1 MRNWMVAVAL
11 FSPLAVAQTVI
22 EVPTNSLMRLPSS
35 ASVLVLERLH
45 IADHGTLFIPSGV
58 TELRVGELRL
68 GREARLAI
76 APGER
81 PLRLEAVAA
90 ALASGVQINAQG
102 ASGSG
107 DQPAMPGRHLHLRL
121 HKASVADLLID
132 ARGGKGA
139 PGHMGLAG
147 ADGQAGGCAWGEA
160 SRGHDGLDGGDGQTG
175 APGAQVRLEVPHD
188 FPIDQL
194 KVRLEGG
201 DGGAAGAAGAGGEGG
216 ASKGCWLYSTA
227 GAGDGKPGEVGRAGE
242 AGPAGA
248 INVIR
253 F

>member
-22 EVPTNSLMRLPSS
+22 EVPSNSLMRLPSS

-45 IADHGTLFIPSGV
+45 IADHGTLFIPAGV

-81 PLRLEAVAA
+81 PLRLEVVAT

-132 ARGGKGA
+132 ARGGKGS

-147 ADGQAGGCAWGEA
+147 ADGEAGGCAWGEA
-160 SRGHDGLDGGDGQTG
+160 SRGYDGLDGGNGQTG

-194 KVRLEGG
+194 QVRLEGG
-201 DGGAAGAAGAGGEGG
+201 DGG
-216 ASKGCWLYSTA
+216 ASKGCWLYSIA